1 MTKYVVRRLVQAIP
15 LLLLIS
21 VMIFLLMQLIP
32 GGPLAAYE
40 NNPNLTPEDLARL
53 KTEFGLDA
61 PIHERYLKWLGSI
74 VMGDW
79 GTSLVS
85 KRPVLAEIGERIP
98 NTFYLALTA
107 FAGSLLISI
116 PIGVISATRQ
126 YSKFD
131 NVFTTIAFMGQSLP
145 VFWMGLIVIIIFN
158 VTIKQPDGR
167 PFLPGGGMATIGAD
181 FDMGDRLR
189 HLILPAAVLIFF
201 NLGTHVRYMRSG
213 MLDVMHQDFIRTA
226 RAKGLD
232 EMGVIAKHGVRNAI
246 LPLITIIGLEL
257 PGLFNGALITETIF
271 SWPGMGRL
279 FFNAIDRS
287 DYAVMMGVLM
297 ISAALIVLS
306 GLLTDVLYGLLN
318 PRIRF
323 E

>member
-131 NVFTTIAFMGQSLP
+131 NFFTTIAFMGQSLP

-181 FDMGDRLR
+181 FDVGDRLR

>member
-1 MTKYVVRRLVQAIP
+1 MTKYVIRRLVQALP
-15 LLLLIS
+15 LLLAIS
-21 VMIFLLMQLIP
+21 LMIFLLMQLIP

-61 PIHERYLKWLGSI
+61 PIHERYLKWLGS
-74 VMGDW
+74 VLTGDW

-107 FAGSLLISI
+107 FIGSLLISI

-131 NVFTTIAFMGQSLP
+131 NFFTTLAFMGQSLP

-158 VTIKQPDGR
+158 VGIKQPDGR

-306 GLLTDVLYGLLN
+306 GLLTDVMYGLLN

>member
-1 MTKYVVRRLVQAIP
+1 
-15 LLLLIS
+15 
-21 VMIFLLMQLIP
+21 
-32 GGPLAAYE
+32 
-40 NNPNLTPEDLARL
+40 
-53 KTEFGLDA
+53 
-61 PIHERYLKWLGSI
+61 
-74 VMGDW
+74 
-79 GTSLVS
+79 
-85 KRPVLAEIGERIP
+85 
-98 NTFYLALTA
+98 
-107 FAGSLLISI
+107 
-116 PIGVISATRQ
+116 
-126 YSKFD
+126 
-131 NVFTTIAFMGQSLP
+131 
-145 VFWMGLIVIIIFN
+145 
-158 VTIKQPDGR
+158 
-167 PFLPGGGMATIGAD
+167 MATIGAD

>member
-1 MTKYVVRRLVQAIP
+1 MTQYVLRRLAQAIP

-21 VMIFLLMQLIP
+21 VMVFLLMQLIP
-32 GGPLAAYE
+32 GGPLSAYE

-61 PIHERYLKWLGSI
+61 PLPERYVKWLAS
-74 VMGDW
+74 VVQGDW
-79 GTSLVS
+79 GTSLVT

-107 FAGSLLISI
+107 FMGSLLISI

-131 NVFTTIAFMGQSLP
+131 NFFTTIAFMGQSLP

-158 VTIKQPDGR
+158 VGFRQADGR

-181 FDMGDRLR
+181 FDWGDRLR

-213 MLDVMHQDFIRTA
+213 MLDVMHQDFVRTA

-232 EMGVIAKHGVRNAI
+232 EFRVIAKHALRNAV

-279 FFNAIDRS
+279 FFNAIDRA

-306 GLLTDVLYGLLN
+306 GLLTDVMYGLLN

-323 E
+323 D

>member
-131 NVFTTIAFMGQSLP
+131 NFFTTIAFMGQSLP

>member
-1 MTKYVVRRLVQAIP
+1 VTKYVVRRLVQAIP

-61 PIHERYLKWLGSI
+61 PIHERYLKWLGS
-74 VMGDW
+74 VLTGDW

>member
-1 MTKYVVRRLVQAIP
+1 MTKYVIRRLIQAIP
-15 LLLLIS
+15 LLLAIS

-61 PIHERYLKWLGSI
+61 PIHERYLKWLGS
-74 VMGDW
+74 VLTGDW

-107 FAGSLLISI
+107 FIGSLLISI

-131 NVFTTIAFMGQSLP
+131 NFFTTLAFMGQSLP

-158 VTIKQPDGR
+158 VAIKQPDGR

-232 EMGVIAKHGVRNAI
+232 EAGVIAKHGVRNAI

>member
-1 MTKYVVRRLVQAIP
+1 M
-15 LLLLIS
+15 
-21 VMIFLLMQLIP
+21 
-32 GGPLAAYE
+32 
-40 NNPNLTPEDLARL
+40 
-53 KTEFGLDA
+53 
-61 PIHERYLKWLGSI
+61 
-74 VMGDW
+74 
-79 GTSLVS
+79 
-85 KRPVLAEIGERIP
+85 LAEIGERIP

-131 NVFTTIAFMGQSLP
+131 NFFTTIAFMGQSLP
-145 VFWMGLIVIIIFN
+145 VFWMGLILIIIFN
-158 VTIKQPDGR
+158 VAIKQPDGR

-181 FDMGDRLR
+181 FELGDRLR

-306 GLLTDVLYGLLN
+306 GLLTDVMYGLLN

>member
-1 MTKYVVRRLVQAIP
+1 
-15 LLLLIS
+15 
-21 VMIFLLMQLIP
+21 MIFLLMQLIP

-40 NNPNLTPEDLARL
+40 NNPNLTPEDLERL
-53 KTEFGLDA
+53 KAEFGLNA
-61 PIHERYLKWLGSI
+61 PIHERYFKWLGS
-74 VMGDW
+74 VLTGDW

-107 FAGSLLISI
+107 FIGSLLISI

-131 NVFTTIAFMGQSLP
+131 NFFTTLAFMGQSLP

-158 VTIKQPDGR
+158 VASKQPDGR
-167 PFLPGGGMATIGAD
+167 PVLPGGGMATIGAD

-306 GLLTDVLYGLLN
+306 GLLTDVMYGLLN

>member
-74 VMGDW
+74 LTGDW

-107 FAGSLLISI
+107 FIGSLLISI

>member
-1 MTKYVVRRLVQAIP
+1 MTKYVVRRFVQAIP

-61 PIHERYLKWLGSI
+61 PIHERYLKWLGS
-74 VMGDW
+74 VLTGDW